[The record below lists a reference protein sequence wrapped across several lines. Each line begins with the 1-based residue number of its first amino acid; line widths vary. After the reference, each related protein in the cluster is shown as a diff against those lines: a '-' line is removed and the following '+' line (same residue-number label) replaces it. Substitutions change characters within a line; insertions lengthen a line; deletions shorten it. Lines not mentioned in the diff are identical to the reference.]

1 MMLGLVSFVYTTWT
15 QRIWP
20 EIRVP
25 EADPGPDPDWTPV
38 SPDVLSAPELVRLW
52 EDFNSKLCNGF
63 TWLKNLRYGFTKK
76 TGKYIYFSFWNI
88 LFLGKTNLENSVP
101 LPLHFSL
108 LWP

>member
-52 EDFNSKLCNGF
+52 EDFNSKLCSGF
-63 TWLKNLRYGFTKK
+63 TWLKNLRYVSRKK
-76 TGKYIYFSFWNI
+76 LKFETFF
-88 LFLGKTNLENSVP
+88 
-101 LPLHFSL
+101 
-108 LWP
+108 

>member
-1 MMLGLVSFVYTTWT
+1 MSFVYTTWT

-63 TWLKNLRYGFTKK
+63 TWLKNLRYVFTKK
-76 TGKYIYFSFWNI
+76 MGNIFIFHFGPFYF
-88 LFLGKTNLENSVP
+88 
-101 LPLHFSL
+101 
-108 LWP
+108 